1 MVISGAGPGLMAAA
15 LARMAARMARMAA
28 RMARMA
34 ARMARMAARMARMA
48 ARMARMAARMAR
60 MATSSLPETQVGRAH
75 GRCWRAAQRSPML
88 ILMIR
93 GAWNLSTC
101 GGSGT

>member
-1 MVISGAGPGLMAAA
+1 MAAG
-15 LARMAARMARMAA
+15 L
-28 RMARMA
+28 
-34 ARMARMAARMARMA
+34 ARMA

-60 MATSSLPETQVGRAH
+60 MATSSLPETRAGRAH
-75 GRCWRAAQRSPML
+75 GRCWQAASRSPML

-93 GAWNLSTC
+93 STWNLSTC

>member
-1 MVISGAGPGLMAAA
+1 
-15 LARMAARMARMAA
+15 MARMAA

-34 ARMARMAARMARMA
+34 RMAARMAQ
-48 ARMARMAARMAR
+48 
-60 MATSSLPETQVGRAH
+60 MATSSLPDTQAGRAH
-75 GRCWRAAQRSPML
+75 GRCWQAAQRSPML

-93 GAWNLSTC
+93 GTWNLSTC